1 MTNPLY
7 DLLTVER
14 IKSMHPIL
22 RDELVNDYIEINR
35 MLPKYVRLRFT
46 HTYRSLQEQNELYAL
61 GRTVKGNKVTNAK
74 GGSSFHNYG
83 LAFDIAILLDK
94 DKNGTFESI
103 SYAQDEN
110 FMKVVDFFKSKGW
123 IWGGDFKTFKD
134 KPHFQKTFG
143 NSISDLKSKKTFT
156 ENNKVYP
163 IL

>member
-1 MTNPLY
+1 MTNPLN
-7 DLLTVER
+7 DLLTIER

-22 RDELVNDYIEINR
+22 RDQLKNDYLEINKK
-35 MLPKYVRLRFT
+35 LPKYVRLRFT
-46 HTYRSLQEQNELYAL
+46 HTYRSIQEQNELYAT

-83 LAFDIAILLDK
+83 LAFDIAILLDN

-110 FMKVVDFFKSKGW
+110 FMKVVDFFKSKGYE
-123 IWGGDFKTFKD
+123 WGGDFKSFKD

-143 NSISDLKSKKTFT
+143 KSITELKNKKTFT
-156 ENNKVYP
+156 EDNKIYP

>member
-1 MTNPLY
+1 MTNPLN
-7 DLLTVER
+7 DLLTIER

-22 RDELVNDYIEINR
+22 RYDLVNDYIEINR

-46 HTYRSLQEQNELYAL
+46 HTYRSIQEQNDLYDI
-61 GRTVKGNKVTNAK
+61 GRTIKGNKVTNAK

-83 LAFDIAILLDK
+83 LAFDIAILLDN

-103 SYAQDEN
+103 SYAQDAN
-110 FMKVVDFFKSKGW
+110 FMKVVNFFKSKGYE
-123 IWGGDFKTFKD
+123 WGGDFKTFKD

-143 NSISDLKSKKTFT
+143 NSISDLKSKKTFI
-156 ENNKVYP
+156 ENNKEYP

>member
-110 FMKVVDFFKSKGW
+110 FMKVVDFFKSKGYQ
-123 IWGGDFKTFKD
+123 WGGDFKAFKD

-143 NSISDLKSKKTFT
+143 KSINDLKTKKTFT
-156 ENNKVYP
+156 EDGKLYP
-163 IL
+163 VL

>member
-1 MTNPLY
+1 MTNPLN
-7 DLLTVER
+7 DLLTIER

-22 RDELVNDYIEINR
+22 RYDLVNDYIEINR

-46 HTYRSLQEQNELYAL
+46 HTYRSIQEQNNLYAI
-61 GRTVKGNKVTNAK
+61 GRTIKGNKVTNAK

-83 LAFDIAILLDK
+83 LAFDIAILLDN

-110 FMKVVDFFKSKGW
+110 FMKVVNFFKSKGYE
-123 IWGGDFKTFKD
+123 WGGDFKTFKD

-143 NSISDLKSKKTFT
+143 KSINDLKTKKRFT
-156 ENNKVYP
+156 DNNKEYP

>member
-1 MTNPLY
+1 MTNPLN
-7 DLLTVER
+7 DLLTIER

-22 RDELVNDYIEINR
+22 RYDLVNDYLEINKK
-35 MLPKYVRLRFT
+35 LPKHVRLRFT
-46 HTYRSLQEQNELYAL
+46 HTYRSIQEQNELYDI
-61 GRTVKGNKVTNAK
+61 GRTIKGNKVTNAK

-83 LAFDIAILLDK
+83 LAFDIVILLDK
-94 DKNGTFESI
+94 DKNGTFENI

-110 FMKVVDFFKSKGW
+110 FMKVVDFFKLKRYE
-123 IWGGDFKTFKD
+123 WGGDFKTFKD

-156 ENNKVYP
+156 EDNKVYP

>member
-7 DLLTVER
+7 DLLTIER

-22 RDELVNDYIEINR
+22 RYDLVNDYIEINR

-46 HTYRSLQEQNELYAL
+46 HTYRSIQEQNDLYDI
-61 GRTVKGNKVTNAK
+61 GRTIKGNKVTNAK

-83 LAFDIAILLDK
+83 LAFDIAILLDN

-110 FMKVVDFFKSKGW
+110 FMKVVDFFKSKGYE
-123 IWGGDFKTFKD
+123 WGGDFKSFKD

-143 NSISDLKSKKTFT
+143 KSINDLKTKKTFT
-156 ENNKVYP
+156 EDGKLYP
-163 IL
+163 VL

>member
-1 MTNPLY
+1 MTNPLN
-7 DLLTVER
+7 DLLTIER

-22 RDELVNDYIEINR
+22 RYDLVNDYIEINR

-46 HTYRSLQEQNELYAL
+46 HTYRSIHEQNALYAI

-83 LAFDIAILLDK
+83 LAFDVVILLDK

-103 SYAQDEN
+103 SYDQDEN
-110 FMKVVDFFKSKGW
+110 FMKVVDFFKSKGYE
-123 IWGGDFKTFKD
+123 WGGDFKTFKD

-143 NSISDLKSKKTFT
+143 KSINDLKTKKTFT
-156 ENNKVYP
+156 EDNKAYP

>member
-1 MTNPLY
+1 MTNPLN
-7 DLLTVER
+7 DLLTIER

-22 RDELVNDYIEINR
+22 RDDLKNDYLEINQK
-35 MLPKYVRLRFT
+35 LPKYVRLRFT
-46 HTYRSLQEQNELYAL
+46 HTYRSIQEQNELYAI

-83 LAFDIAILLDK
+83 LAFDIAILLDN

-110 FMKVVDFFKSKGW
+110 FMKVVNFFKSKGW

-143 NSISDLKSKKTFT
+143 KSINDLKTKKTFL
-156 ENNKVYP
+156 ENNKEYP

>member
-22 RDELVNDYIEINR
+22 RDQLKNDYLEINKK
-35 MLPKYVRLRFT
+35 LPKHVRLRFT
-46 HTYRSLQEQNELYAL
+46 HTYRSIQEQNELYAI

-83 LAFDIAILLDK
+83 LAFDIAILLDN

-103 SYAQDEN
+103 SYAQDAN
-110 FMKVVDFFKSKGW
+110 FMKVVNFFKFKGYE
-123 IWGGDFKTFKD
+123 WGGDFKTFKD
-134 KPHFQKTFG
+134 KPHFQMTFG
-143 NSISDLKSKKTFT
+143 KSITELKNKKTFT
-156 ENNKVYP
+156 EDGKLYP
-163 IL
+163 VL

>member
-1 MTNPLY
+1 MTNPLN
-7 DLLTVER
+7 DLLTIER

-22 RDELVNDYIEINR
+22 RDQLKNDYLEINKK
-35 MLPKYVRLRFT
+35 LPKYVRLRFT
-46 HTYRSLQEQNELYAL
+46 HTYRSIQEQNELYAT

-83 LAFDIAILLDK
+83 LAFDIVILLDN
-94 DKNGTFESI
+94 DKNATFEGV

-110 FMKVVDFFKSKGW
+110 FMKVVNFFKSKGYE
-123 IWGGDFKTFKD
+123 WGGDFKSFKD

-143 NSISDLKSKKTFT
+143 KSINDLKTKKTFT